1 MIDLSAVGQ
10 GRRYEDCQDLSSVTD
25 GQRALPRE
33 IPYTEACSSSP
44 ENRVG
49 RWLFAGFMLLLA
61 ALALTFVA
69 AGEGTVPGDIAVARA
84 IQQPPSSALDTAAR
98 VLSDIGDTMPMVL
111 LAATGV
117 ALLVHRGRRDLALVL
132 ALAAGLRALGPVL
145 KTLFNSPRPTPEAV
159 VIVAHAD
166 GFGFPSGHA
175 LGAALFWGAIAVIVP
190 QVVANQPLARVFQVM
205 AVGMMVLIA
214 WSRVRLGVHWPSDV
228 AGGVLYGLG
237 FVCLVQAAFLSRRLR
252 VRS

>member
-25 GQRALPRE
+25 SPRAGPRE
-33 IPYTEACSSSP
+33 IPYTDACSSPP
-44 ENRVG
+44 EDRVK

-69 AGEGTVPGDIAVARA
+69 AGEGTIPGDIAIARA
-84 IQQPPSSALDTAAR
+84 IQQPPSPSLDMAAQ
-98 VLSDIGDTMPMVL
+98 VVSDVGDTMPMVL
-111 LAATGV
+111 LAAVGV
-117 ALLVHRGRRDLALVL
+117 ALLAFSGRRDLALVL

-145 KTLFNSPRPTPEAV
+145 KTLFNSPRPTLEEV

-166 GFGFPSGHA
+166 GMGFPSGHA
-175 LGAALFWGAIAVIVP
+175 LGAALFWGAIVVIVP
-190 QVVANQPLARVFQVM
+190 QVVANQPLARVLQVM
-205 AVGMMVLIA
+205 AVGVMALIA

-228 AGGVLYGLG
+228 AGGALYGLG
-237 FVCLVQAAFLSRRLR
+237 FICLSQAAFLSWHSR
-252 VRS
+252 VRR